1 MRPGRVL
8 LLFVGA
14 VTVIGVVASFTF
26 RDVTPDPAGLAA
38 ATSTTVP
45 LPIEPEEELVQ
56 LVNDGPTVSAAPE
69 TTAATTTTT
78 TEPPVV
84 LPVPDPAPTVAYF
97 DEELVDLGTI
107 TIPALG
113 IDRTLHQGI
122 SLYNIDRGPSHWPGT
137 AEPGELGNV
146 VIAGHRTTHGAPF
159 RGIDQLVEGDE
170 VIFAVDGETFVYRVV
185 GDEVVLPSGL
195 HIVEQTNAHTA
206 TLFACH
212 PPGSAEYR
220 YVVHLELD
228 PDAVIDEEPTA
239 A

>member
-1 MRPGRVL
+1 MRPTRTAAIAVAAVAV
-8 LLFVGA
+8 VGLA
-14 VTVIGVVASFTF
+14 ASFTF
-26 RDVTPDPAGLAA
+26 DDPVPEPTPVTAAAPPPTVPQPIDPA
-38 ATSTTVP
+38 
-45 LPIEPEEELVQ
+45 EELVQ
-56 LVNDGPTVSAAPE
+56 LVSGPPTVEAAPA
-69 TTAATTTTT
+69 TTAAPTTT

-84 LPVPDPAPTVAYF
+84 LPVPAPAPTAAYF

-107 TIPALG
+107 RIPALG

-146 VIAGHRTTHGAPF
+146 VVAGHRTTHGGPF

-170 VIFAVDGETFVYRVV
+170 VIFGLDGETFVYRVV
-185 GDEVVLPSGL
+185 GNEVVLPSGL
-195 HIVEQTNAHTA
+195 HIVEQTEAHTA

-212 PPGSAEYR
+212 PPGSAQYR

-228 PDAVIDEEPTA
+228 PGAAVDVEPA
-239 A
+239 AA

>member
-1 MRPGRVL
+1 MRPTRIAAI
-8 LLFVGA
+8 VGA
-14 VTVIGVVASFTF
+14 AVAIVGFAASFTF
-26 RDVTPDPAGLAA
+26 ADPVPEPVPVTAA
-38 ATSTTVP
+38 APPPTVP
-45 LPIEPEEELVQ
+45 RPIDPGEQLVQ
-56 LVNDGPTVSAAPE
+56 LVSEPPTVTATPE
-69 TTAATTTTT
+69 TTAPTTT

-84 LPVPDPAPTVAYF
+84 LPVPAPAPTAAYF

-107 TIPALG
+107 RIPALG

-146 VIAGHRTTHGAPF
+146 VVAGHRTTHGAPF
-159 RGIDQLVEGDE
+159 RGIDELVEGDE
-170 VIFAVDGETFVYRVV
+170 VIFGFDGETFVYRVV
-185 GDEVVLPSGL
+185 GNEVVLPSGL
-195 HIVEQTNAHTA
+195 HVIEQTEAHTA

-228 PDAVIDEEPTA
+228 PDAVVDEEPTA